1 MSKIHTY
8 YDNLKVSRNAPSE
21 VIRAAYKSLAVKYH
35 PDRNLSNKDDAT
47 RVMALINE
55 AYEVLSDVEKR
66 KQHDIWIKEQ
76 ENPKIKNDVIQP
88 SSGTDNISEIIKNTN
103 HEIYSLAKDIYYL
116 KEKLT
121 ILSFSKNKYINN
133 LLLILSYPLSLSLI
147 FLLTYNFR
155 TFVDYVFNFGGGGA
169 FEAIMIFACM
179 LTVIPSYFLSLYL
192 CRIFYMYVL
201 DDKKNIIE
209 FKNIKIKVLEL
220 EKRLQNLHTKKNK
233 IELELLN
240 AKEVTLKSKI
250 ISIISHLL
258 EYGAI
263 YIVLMLFAFVFV
275 QQSDFF
281 NGSSGKPYVKPV
293 LAPNGESWPSQ
304 SGYLYGYRQLNNI
317 GLSSLTIDNSANNTD
332 VFVKLFSVEN
342 NNIYQARAFYI
353 AAHDSF
359 IVKNITAGKYD
370 IRYLD
375 LGDGSIYRSDLFNL
389 SETETYNGVNFSNLT
404 ITLYKVQNG
413 NMQTRKI
420 SGSEF

>member
-147 FLLTYNFR
+147 FLLTYNFW

-179 LTVIPSYFLSLYL
+179 LTVVPSYFLSLYL

-317 GLSSLTIDNSANNTD
+317 GLSSLTIDNSANSTD

-359 IVKNITAGKYD
+359 IVENITAGKYD

-389 SETETYNGVNFSNLT
+389 SETETYNGVKFSNLT

>member
-147 FLLTYNFR
+147 FLLTYNFW

-263 YIVLMLFAFVFV
+263 YLVLMIFAFVFV

-317 GLSSLTIDNSANNTD
+317 GLSSLTIDNSANSTD

>member
-1 MSKIHTY
+1 
-8 YDNLKVSRNAPSE
+8 
-21 VIRAAYKSLAVKYH
+21 VKYH

-88 SSGTDNISEIIKNTN
+88 NLGTDNNSEIIKNTN
-103 HEIYSLAKDIYYL
+103 YEIYSLAKDIYYL

-121 ILSFSKNKYINN
+121 ALGFSKNKYINN
-133 LLLILSYPLSLSLI
+133 LLLVISYPLSLSLV
-147 FLLTYNFR
+147 FLLTYNFW

-263 YIVLMLFAFVFV
+263 YLVLMLFAFVFV

-317 GLSSLTIDNSANNTD
+317 GLSSLTIDNSANSTD

-359 IVKNITAGKYD
+359 IVENITAGKYD

-389 SETETYNGVNFSNLT
+389 SETETYNGVKFSNLT

>member
-88 SSGTDNISEIIKNTN
+88 NLGTDNISEIIKNTN

-147 FLLTYNFR
+147 FLLTYNFW

-179 LTVIPSYFLSLYL
+179 LTVVPSYFLSLYL

-317 GLSSLTIDNSANNTD
+317 GLSSLTIDNSANSTD

-359 IVKNITAGKYD
+359 IVENITAGKYD

-389 SETETYNGVNFSNLT
+389 SETETYNGVKFSNLT

>member
-35 PDRNLSNKDDAT
+35 PDRNLSNKDDST

-76 ENPKIKNDVIQP
+76 ENPKIKNYAIQP
-88 SSGTDNISEIIKNTN
+88 NLGTDNISEIIKNTN
-103 HEIYSLAKDIYYL
+103 YEIYSLAKDIYYL

-121 ILSFSKNKYINN
+121 ALSVSKNKYINN
-133 LLLILSYPLSLSLI
+133 SLLVLSYPLSLSLF
-147 FLLTYNFR
+147 FLLTYNFW
-155 TFVDYVFNFGGGGA
+155 TFIDYVFKFGGGGA

-179 LTVIPSYFLSLYL
+179 LTVVPSYFLSTYL
-192 CRIFYMYVL
+192 CRIFYMYFL
-201 DDKKNIIE
+201 DDKKNVIE
-209 FKNIKIKVLEL
+209 YKNIKIKVLEL
-220 EKRLQNLHTKKNK
+220 ERSLQNLHAKKNK
-233 IELELLN
+233 IELQLLN
-240 AKEVTLKSKI
+240 AKEATLKSKI

-263 YIVLMLFAFVFV
+263 YLVLMLFAFVFF

-281 NGSSGKPYVKPV
+281 NSSSGKPYVKPV

-317 GLSSLTIDNSANNTD
+317 GLSNLTIDNSANNTD

-353 AAHDSF
+353 VANDSF

-375 LGDGSIYRSDLFNL
+375 LGDGNIYRSDLFNL
-389 SETETYNGVNFSNLT
+389 SETETYSGVKFSNLT
-404 ITLYKVQNG
+404 ITLYKVKNG

>member
-88 SSGTDNISEIIKNTN
+88 NLGTDNNSEIIKNTN
-103 HEIYSLAKDIYYL
+103 YEIYSLAKDIYYL

-121 ILSFSKNKYINN
+121 ALGFSKNKYINN
-133 LLLILSYPLSLSLI
+133 LLLVISYPLSLSLV
-147 FLLTYNFR
+147 FLLTYNFW

-317 GLSSLTIDNSANNTD
+317 GLSSLTIDNSANSTD

-359 IVKNITAGKYD
+359 IVENITAGKYD

>member
-88 SSGTDNISEIIKNTN
+88 NLGTDNNSEIIKNTN
-103 HEIYSLAKDIYYL
+103 YEIYSLAKDIYYL

-121 ILSFSKNKYINN
+121 ALGFSKNKYINN
-133 LLLILSYPLSLSLI
+133 LLLIISYPLSLSLV
-147 FLLTYNFR
+147 FLLTYNFW

-263 YIVLMLFAFVFV
+263 YLVLMLFAFVFV

-317 GLSSLTIDNSANNTD
+317 GLSSLTIDNSANSTD

-359 IVKNITAGKYD
+359 IVENITAGKYD

-389 SETETYNGVNFSNLT
+389 SETETYNGVKFSNLT

>member
-121 ILSFSKNKYINN
+121 ALGFSKNKYINN
-133 LLLILSYPLSLSLI
+133 LLLVISYPLSLSLV
-147 FLLTYNFR
+147 FLLTYNFW

-179 LTVIPSYFLSLYL
+179 LTVVPSYFLSLYL

-317 GLSSLTIDNSANNTD
+317 GLSSLTIDNSANSTD